1 MPFVCSAERRIESF
15 IDPSEFSTSQI
26 LIDAT
31 SPTRIPQAAALKVE
45 ELKKLTREEDLKNVL
60 ALISRHVFT
69 QTDLKSVLKT
79 RATSSKPATGAKRA
93 YVRKKK

>member
-1 MPFVCSAERRIESF
+1 MSEQKSA
-15 IDPSEFSTSQI
+15 SQQ
-26 LIDAT
+26 LDDA
-31 SPTRIPQAAALKVE
+31 IKAAEAASLKVE

>member
-1 MPFVCSAERRIESF
+1 MSEKQSA
-15 IDPSEFSTSQI
+15 SQQLDEAI
-26 LIDAT
+26 K
-31 SPTRIPQAAALKVE
+31 AAEIASQKVE

-60 ALISRHVFT
+60 ALISRHGFT

-79 RATSSKPATGAKRA
+79 RGTSTKKSTTAKRP

>member
-1 MPFVCSAERRIESF
+1 MADTKSA
-15 IDPSEFSTSQI
+15 SQQ
-26 LIDAT
+26 LDDA
-31 SPTRIPQAAALKVE
+31 IKAAEVAAQKVE

-60 ALISRHVFT
+60 ALISRHGFT

-79 RATSSKPATGAKRA
+79 RATSAKPASGSKRA

>member
-1 MPFVCSAERRIESF
+1 MADTKSA
-15 IDPSEFSTSQI
+15 SQQ
-26 LIDAT
+26 LDDA
-31 SPTRIPQAAALKVE
+31 IKAAEVAAQKVE

-60 ALISRHVFT
+60 ALISRHGFT

-79 RATSSKPATGAKRA
+79 RGTLAKKSITTKRP

>member
-1 MPFVCSAERRIESF
+1 MSEQKSA
-15 IDPSEFSTSQI
+15 SQQ
-26 LIDAT
+26 LDDA
-31 SPTRIPQAAALKVE
+31 IKAAEAASLKVE

-60 ALISRHVFT
+60 ALISRHGFT

>member
-1 MPFVCSAERRIESF
+1 MAENK
-15 IDPSEFSTSQI
+15 TASQQ
-26 LIDAT
+26 LEDA
-31 SPTRIPQAAALKVE
+31 IKAAEVAALKVE

-60 ALISRHVFT
+60 ALISRHGFT

-79 RATSSKPATGAKRA
+79 RATSANSASGTKRA

>member
-1 MPFVCSAERRIESF
+1 MSDNKSA
-15 IDPSEFSTSQI
+15 SQQ
-26 LIDAT
+26 LDDA
-31 SPTRIPQAAALKVE
+31 IKAAEAAALKVE

-60 ALISRHVFT
+60 ALISRHGFT

-79 RATSSKPATGAKRA
+79 RATSAKPASGTKRA

>member
-1 MPFVCSAERRIESF
+1 MSEQKSA
-15 IDPSEFSTSQI
+15 SQQ
-26 LIDAT
+26 LDDA
-31 SPTRIPQAAALKVE
+31 IKAAEAAALKVE

-60 ALISRHVFT
+60 ALISRHGFT

>member
-1 MPFVCSAERRIESF
+1 MA
-15 IDPSEFSTSQI
+15 DNKSTSQQ
-26 LIDAT
+26 LDDA
-31 SPTRIPQAAALKVE
+31 IKAAEVAAQKVE

-60 ALISRHVFT
+60 ALISRHGFT

-79 RATSSKPATGAKRA
+79 RGTPTKKSTTAKRP

>member
-1 MPFVCSAERRIESF
+1 MADTKSA
-15 IDPSEFSTSQI
+15 SQQ
-26 LIDAT
+26 LDDA
-31 SPTRIPQAAALKVE
+31 IKAAEVAAQKVE

-60 ALISRHVFT
+60 ALISRHGFT

-79 RATSSKPATGAKRA
+79 RATSAKPAVGAKRA

>member
-1 MPFVCSAERRIESF
+1 MSEQKSA
-15 IDPSEFSTSQI
+15 SQQ
-26 LIDAT
+26 LDDA
-31 SPTRIPQAAALKVE
+31 IKAAEAAALKVE

-60 ALISRHVFT
+60 ALISRHGFT

-79 RATSSKPATGAKRA
+79 RATSAKPASGAKRA

>member
-1 MPFVCSAERRIESF
+1 MAENK
-15 IDPSEFSTSQI
+15 STSQQ
-26 LIDAT
+26 LDDA
-31 SPTRIPQAAALKVE
+31 IKAAEVAAQKVE

-60 ALISRHVFT
+60 ALISRHGFT

-79 RATSSKPATGAKRA
+79 RGTPAKKSTTAKRP

>member
-1 MPFVCSAERRIESF
+1 MSEQKSA
-15 IDPSEFSTSQI
+15 SQQ
-26 LIDAT
+26 LDDA
-31 SPTRIPQAAALKVE
+31 IKAAEAAALKVE

-60 ALISRHVFT
+60 ALISRHGFT

-79 RATSSKPATGAKRA
+79 RATSSKLATGAKRA

>member
-1 MPFVCSAERRIESF
+1 MSEQKSA
-15 IDPSEFSTSQI
+15 SQQ
-26 LIDAT
+26 LDDA
-31 SPTRIPQAAALKVE
+31 IKAAEAAALKVE

-60 ALISRHVFT
+60 ALISRHGFT

-79 RATSSKPATGAKRA
+79 RATSAKPATGAKRA